1 MSSLDKSI
9 FIFKNQAVSTK
20 NFLAAK
26 IFGKVYFYRSKFIQ
40 IKMVRIILFLS
51 LYFLFFSES
60 RGQTPYVSEFGKP
73 TPEEFSMTVY
83 EKDTTAKVVILHE
96 QASFDYKASGKGLV
110 LIKNVYKKIKVFDSQ
125 NFDRLVETIPL
136 IASSEHAETL
146 RGFRGY
152 VHTGSLKHILKK
164 ENLLPS
170 FVEGLGTA
178 INVLV
183 SNVEDGSIIEYV
195 YRIES
200 PFLFNL
206 RGWNF
211 QNEIPTLYSELL
223 TKIPV
228 GFSFNQAL
236 YGNEKLY
243 LHDAGWSQDCIQ
255 NTNRGYIFRCPVER
269 YAMKD
274 IPAFRKE
281 EFMLSAENYLS
292 RIEFEPEKFLTI
304 GRKTHHI
311 STDWNAVDK
320 RFQKDELFG
329 RQLRNSKYLKKHL
342 PDSILSISNDLEK
355 AKALY
360 YFIQSHYKW
369 NGMFYSY
376 GSPVKEVFNA
386 KEGSA
391 TEINVSLIN
400 ALQAAGLDAKLMMIS
415 TRENGLPTIHHP
427 VMTKFNYTIV
437 HLTIDG
443 ETYLL
448 DATDK
453 DLQFGILPFY
463 ALNVQG
469 RLMDFKKGS
478 SWSPITPYKNNF
490 YLVQSS
496 SKAQTDGSFE
506 GNISYSSSGY
516 IALEKRKTLK
526 EIDQQEYINE
536 KSYTEDSRYF
546 TDFVFDKGTHA
557 EDPFKEEHKISFSP
571 EESEDGLSIKAFVNN
586 HFFEENPFESEERLY
601 PIDFG
606 HPFSIMYQNTI
617 DLGNEY
623 TVSQLPENR
632 MIRLAG
638 DDGQC
643 GITYQMDG
651 NILYVNFQ
659 FRLNEYRFQPDAY
672 PAIKQFFE
680 FALQAMTEDV
690 IELKKNS

>member
-1 MSSLDKSI
+1 
-9 FIFKNQAVSTK
+9 
-20 NFLAAK
+20 
-26 IFGKVYFYRSKFIQ
+26 
-40 IKMVRIILFLS
+40 
-51 LYFLFFSES
+51 
-60 RGQTPYVSEFGKP
+60 
-73 TPEEFSMTVY
+73 
-83 EKDTTAKVVILHE
+83 
-96 QASFDYKASGKGLV
+96 
-110 LIKNVYKKIKVFDSQ
+110 
-125 NFDRLVETIPL
+125 
-136 IASSEHAETL
+136 
-146 RGFRGY
+146 
-152 VHTGSLKHILKK
+152 
-164 ENLLPS
+164 
-170 FVEGLGTA
+170 
-178 INVLV
+178 
-183 SNVEDGSIIEYV
+183 
-195 YRIES
+195 
-200 PFLFNL
+200 L

-478 SWSPITPYKNNF
+478 SWSPITPYK
-490 YLVQSS
+490 
-496 SKAQTDGSFE
+496 
-506 GNISYSSSGY
+506 
-516 IALEKRKTLK
+516 
-526 EIDQQEYINE
+526 
-536 KSYTEDSRYF
+536 
-546 TDFVFDKGTHA
+546 
-557 EDPFKEEHKISFSP
+557 
-571 EESEDGLSIKAFVNN
+571 
-586 HFFEENPFESEERLY
+586 
-601 PIDFG
+601 
-606 HPFSIMYQNTI
+606 
-617 DLGNEY
+617 
-623 TVSQLPENR
+623 
-632 MIRLAG
+632 
-638 DDGQC
+638 
-643 GITYQMDG
+643 
-651 NILYVNFQ
+651 
-659 FRLNEYRFQPDAY
+659 
-672 PAIKQFFE
+672 
-680 FALQAMTEDV
+680 
-690 IELKKNS
+690 